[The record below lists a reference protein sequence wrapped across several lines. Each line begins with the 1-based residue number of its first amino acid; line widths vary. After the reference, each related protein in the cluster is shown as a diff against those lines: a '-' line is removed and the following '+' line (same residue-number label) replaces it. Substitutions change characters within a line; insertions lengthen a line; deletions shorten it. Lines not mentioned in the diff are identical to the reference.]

1 MKESKGKANKSS
13 NAEDY
18 SIGDIMEDGLILGI
32 SKGVGRYYFLVKEN
46 SCFTIL
52 SMASKCNTHPAT
64 ARNIPEKSLGELI
77 YFFETFKESK

>member
-1 MKESKGKANKSS
+1 MKKEKEDRAT

-18 SIGDIMEDGLILGI
+18 SIGETMEDGLILGI
-32 SKGVGRYYFLVKEN
+32 SKGVGRYYFLVKER

-52 SMASKCNTHPAT
+52 SMASKCKTHPAT
-64 ARNIPEKSLGELI
+64 ARNIPEKCMNELI